1 VYPAQPCNIC
11 CAYRVRHSFCL
22 LLLLL
27 LLPQIRILE
36 ESGQLPL
43 AYLAAATHGFEE
55 DAQRLR
61 EVRTAA
67 S

>member
-1 VYPAQPCNIC
+1 LRSQ
-11 CAYRVRHSFCL
+11 SSSLSSL

-27 LLPQIRILE
+27 LLLLLQIRILE

-43 AYLAAATHGFEE
+43 AYLAAATHGFEA